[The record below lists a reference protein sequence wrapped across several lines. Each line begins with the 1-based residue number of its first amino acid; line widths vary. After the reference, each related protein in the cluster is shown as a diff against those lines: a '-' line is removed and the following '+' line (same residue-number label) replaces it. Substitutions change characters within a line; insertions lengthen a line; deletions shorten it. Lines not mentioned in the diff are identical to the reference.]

1 MTRISALL
9 WLAATT
15 IGVAAGLAV
24 LGSMLVDHL
33 K

>member
-1 MTRISALL
+1 MTRTSALL
-9 WLAATT
+9 WLAATL

-24 LGSMLVDHL
+24 LGPMLVGYL

>member
-9 WLAATT
+9 WLAATVL
-15 IGVAAGLAV
+15 GVAAGLAV
-24 LGSMLVDHL
+24 LGPMLVDHL